1 MTTHL
6 SPAAVNERDLYPLH
20 EEDDVTETP
29 QHERLVRYLRDAIA
43 AQVPGRFVTGNVCI
57 YWEPGNYEAYAAPD
71 LFVAQAALSH
81 PDPRVYLFW
90 QDPPLV
96 FVAEVG
102 SRSTSQDEEGVRLER
117 YRDILRVPEHLYFD
131 PERKELRLRRLGPV
145 GYEVVAPEPNGR
157 LRSEQLQ
164 LEFAVDEDGFL
175 WVYTPDGE
183 RLLTYDEV
191 AQRQQSAEARA
202 IEEAERRREVEAR
215 AIEEAEHRQ
224 EAEARSAE
232 EAQRRQAAEAQAA
245 EEAQRRQAAETRAA
259 EEAAQRQELERQLAA
274 LRARWQEHER

>member
-1 MTTHL
+1 MTTPL
-6 SPAAVNERDLYPLH
+6 TPAAVDERDLYPLH

-71 LFVAQAALSH
+71 LFVAQAALSY
-81 PDPRVYLFW
+81 PDPRVYLSW

-157 LRSEQLQ
+157 LRSVQLQ
-164 LEFAVDEDGFL
+164 LEFAVDEDDFL

-183 RLLTYDEV
+183 RLLTYDAE
-191 AQRQQSAEARA
+191 AQRRQAAEAHA
-202 IEEAERRREVEAR
+202 AEEAQRRR
-215 AIEEAEHRQ
+215 
-224 EAEARSAE
+224 E
-232 EAQRRQAAEAQAA
+232 EAQRRQAAEARAA
-245 EEAQRRQAAETRAA
+245 EEAAQRQEAEARAADEAQRRQAAEARAV
-259 EEAAQRQELERQLAA
+259 EEAAQRQELERQLAE
-274 LRARWQEHER
+274 LRAQLQEREP